1 MPQIISAYGRDYE
14 FPDSMSDD
22 AIRAA
27 IQRDK
32 PSVAD
37 TARAR
42 LSDRGL
48 TPEAVKAGQ
57 GITSPSEI
65 QFAPSKSVNGGF
77 IGGLVSNP
85 LAGVVDSVKEKIA
98 AGHGPLVPLEMA
110 AELTIPNIPAIAKES
125 YRRGEANESTA
136 DMYGQV
142 AQGAALAAGPK
153 VLGKMAPTRAKAV
166 AQYAKVIDPKGENP
180 SLAMEMAE
188 RLIDEGVK
196 MADPRK
202 ELAGYAENELNT
214 KLNPALDSAISSMPN
229 DVNTANVVAGI
240 EKGRKGQFLDVNGQ
254 PVPNGPDAPTVL
266 SHLDDY
272 TGNVGAAGPSGG
284 ITPQNA
290 RTLRQNYDT
299 IYDKRNPNATPK
311 DQAKAIVGD
320 ALRDELN
327 KDPNVAAANADVS
340 RMLNVKKMA
349 GKATQGKEFT
359 AGMTAQVVTGSAA
372 TALAALIGGPVAAKI
387 VGGLL
392 ATGKTGHAVRI
403 ITQHPLWNTTSA
415 VMKDRFAKAVQ
426 AGNVGEIADIAGKLT
441 GVSALMDDYGHD
453 DAVAGLVNSDA
464 DPQTR
469 FDKQAYYIQPDG
481 TRVPIPEPVTRAF
494 LHGVSKR
501 Q

>member
-142 AQGAALAAGPK
+142 AQGALWDCVGHYNSLCPNSTSKNATRNGQLSATIRANYLWLSPLRLAA
-153 VLGKMAPTRAKAV
+153 
-166 AQYAKVIDPKGENP
+166 
-180 SLAMEMAE
+180 
-188 RLIDEGVK
+188 
-196 MADPRK
+196 
-202 ELAGYAENELNT
+202 T
-214 KLNPALDSAISSMPN
+214 KNFVHRRSS
-229 DVNTANVVAGI
+229 T
-240 EKGRKGQFLDVNGQ
+240 
-254 PVPNGPDAPTVL
+254 
-266 SHLDDY
+266 
-272 TGNVGAAGPSGG
+272 
-284 ITPQNA
+284 
-290 RTLRQNYDT
+290 
-299 IYDKRNPNATPK
+299 
-311 DQAKAIVGD
+311 
-320 ALRDELN
+320 
-327 KDPNVAAANADVS
+327 
-340 RMLNVKKMA
+340 
-349 GKATQGKEFT
+349 
-359 AGMTAQVVTGSAA
+359 
-372 TALAALIGGPVAAKI
+372 
-387 VGGLL
+387 
-392 ATGKTGHAVRI
+392 
-403 ITQHPLWNTTSA
+403 
-415 VMKDRFAKAVQ
+415 
-426 AGNVGEIADIAGKLT
+426 
-441 GVSALMDDYGHD
+441 
-453 DAVAGLVNSDA
+453 
-464 DPQTR
+464 
-469 FDKQAYYIQPDG
+469 
-481 TRVPIPEPVTRAF
+481 
-494 LHGVSKR
+494 
-501 Q
+501 